1 MNAPVL
7 FIYTGGINWCK
18 VTIQYIL
25 YPLITLFCR
34 NITSFLVL
42 DWHTNHG
49 ALHDYIQYINLYNG
63 SMTNINK
70 R

>member
-1 MNAPVL
+1 MHHYCL
-7 FIYTGGINWCK
+7 FIQEVYTGKK

-25 YPLITLFCR
+25 YPVITLFCR

-42 DWHTNHG
+42 DWHTDHG
-49 ALHDYIQYINLYNG
+49 VLHDYIQYNNMYNG

-70 R
+70 K